1 MRLKKTVVSEGEE
14 LPVHRQNILNT
25 RVVSKREADESDV
38 EPELDD
44 YLDPETA
51 LEVWYVEN
59 SRSGGQRMD

>member
-25 RVVSKREADESDV
+25 RVVSDEGG
-38 EPELDD
+38 EELED
-44 YLDPETA
+44 YFNPETA

-59 SRSGGQRMD
+59 SRSDGQTLD

>member
-25 RVVSKREADESDV
+25 RVVNQNKPDGDT
-38 EPELDD
+38 EPELDE
-44 YLDPETA
+44 LFDPETA

-59 SRSGGQRMD
+59 SRNDSQMMD

>member
-25 RVVSKREADESDV
+25 RVVNDEGG
-38 EPELDD
+38 EELED
-44 YLDPETA
+44 YFDPETA

-59 SRSGGQRMD
+59 SRSDSQTLD